1 MHILELKRIQHV
13 TYRETEDIYNRLI
26 KLSAYTQRFD
36 EVYAFYKYLV
46 AVLEEGS
53 RYYYIMDGK
62 TTIGICFLK
71 NINRTDKKCQMDVY
85 IFDHENIGK
94 GYGGF
99 AIRSILSIAFN
110 EMRLHSVISFVHS
123 NNERSARALT
133 SIGFKEAG
141 RLKESIFRNN
151 QFYDE
156 ILFQIMESDFIQES
170 PDE

>member
-1 MHILELKRIQHV
+1 MELKRIQHV
-13 TYRETEDIYNRLI
+13 TYRETEDIYHRLT
-26 KLSAYTQRFD
+26 KLSAYTPRFD
-36 EVYAFYKYLV
+36 EVYSFYKYLV

-53 RYYYIMDGK
+53 RYFYIMDDK

-99 AIRSILSIAFN
+99 AIRSLLSIAFQ

-123 NNERSARALT
+123 NNERSIRALT

-156 ILFQIMESDFIQES
+156 ILFQIMESDFIK
-170 PDE
+170 